1 MTNAE
6 HMYQINNDLDL
17 TIAWID
23 GGGQLHIGEVTG
35 RDESH
40 TILYVRY
47 VDNDPTLA
55 AYVPIYMASFVNS
68 TASFVNS
75 TIKHKAAD
83 LYKIWGDSS
92 GN

>member
-6 HMYQINNDLDL
+6 YMYRINSDLDL

-23 GGGQLHIGEVTG
+23 GGGQPHIGEVTG
-35 RDESH
+35 RYESH
-40 TILYVRY
+40 TTFYVRY

-68 TASFVNS
+68 K
-75 TIKHKAAD
+75 IKHKAAD